1 MACKCGGARILG
13 APCPECGA
21 KAPSGEVNRFVVRR
35 REGLVRVA
43 AAIEVT
49 ATPNSRSV
57 KPLTG
62 PRVTQC
68 LETLL
73 GAIASFADAPT
84 ADASIKS
91 LSDAIAQVGSLK
103 DEAQAAAS
111 LRPGIGTGLAYAES
125 AERVVRVWELYRDA
139 LSSSTMAE
147 AQASAKRA
155 QTVLDSA
162 ANPIAKAAR
171 TEEVASLLADDT
183 VPIPER
189 VFEALRQQFPALPL
203 LDMREPAVRIAEA
216 DLSMAVGSNSGLS
229 WLLLSPIASIMFNPV
244 EFRAKIRVASE
255 ALADSERIKRIA
267 AMDDAVPALAEA
279 HRLMVEASVAFV
291 AVTRVESDER
301 ALARRLGK
309 LVSEVYEAATPVLA
323 WFRLLSTNR
332 EGSDGYTKTAAEDA
346 TRLASD
352 LQKGALAPVFDD
364 AAKYLRHAPV
374 HGRALDYDSVAR
386 NFMISLKSH
395 SEVVPRDVFVDRVLA
410 FLETVV
416 ASIWSLENAIECAGI
431 EINYTE
437 ADALYL
443 GFTPLVLTAISLPAI
458 GRLVVREYGEKDG
471 QWFFHV
477 ETDSDLVIPALVA
490 AGNAVGIA
498 DQVLLA
504 ASDEAPL
511 VLHLSDLD
519 AWMKAEGHD
528 MPLNH
533 LAFKASARLEGES
546 LLERSDVQFMLAGL
560 GAEMLGG
567 DIRTIPHLRRLKS
580 WSQERGWRK
589 EVELADEVIA
599 VARGI
604 SSVDLGRRLARLM
617 SGLQPPV
624 MPTSRAV
631 RVIVPPAR

>member
-1 MACKCGGARILG
+1 M
-13 APCPECGA
+13 
-21 KAPSGEVNRFVVRR
+21 
-35 REGLVRVA
+35 
-43 AAIEVT
+43 
-49 ATPNSRSV
+49 
-57 KPLTG
+57 
-62 PRVTQC
+62 
-68 LETLL
+68 
-73 GAIASFADAPT
+73 
-84 ADASIKS
+84 
-91 LSDAIAQVGSLK
+91 QVGSLK

-111 LRPGIGTGLAYAES
+111 LRPGIGAGLAYAES
-125 AERVVRVWELYRDA
+125 ADRIVRVWELYRDA

-155 QTVLDSA
+155 QAVLDSA
-162 ANPIAKAAR
+162 ADPIAGAAR
-171 TEEVASLLADDT
+171 TEEVANLLADDT

-189 VFEALRQQFPALPL
+189 MFKALRQQFPELPL

-216 DLSMAVGSNSGLS
+216 DLSVAVGSNSGLS
-229 WLLLSPIASIMFNPV
+229 WLLLSPIASVIFDPV
-244 EFRAKIRVASE
+244 EFRAKIRVASD

-352 LQKGALAPVFDD
+352 LQKGALARVFDD

-374 HGRALDYDSVAR
+374 HGRALDYDPVAR
-386 NFMISLKSH
+386 DFVINLKSH
-395 SEVVPRDVFVDRVLA
+395 SEVVPHDVFVDRVLA
-410 FLETVV
+410 FLETVL
-416 ASIWSLENAIECAGI
+416 ASIWSLENAIECVGI

-458 GRLVVREYGEKDG
+458 GQLVVREYGEEDG
-471 QWFFHV
+471 QWFFRV

-511 VLHLSDLD
+511 VLHLSDSE
-519 AWMKAEGHD
+519 AWMNAEGHD

-533 LAFKASARLEGES
+533 LAFKASARLQGES

-589 EVELADEVIA
+589 EVELADEIIA

-604 SSVDLGRRLARLM
+604 SSADLGRRLARLM
-617 SGLQPPV
+617 SGLQSPV

-631 RVIVPPAR
+631 RVIVAPAR